1 MTDRIFGWMN
11 NEIRQAFVKPAIEV
25 KIPDEVNKKNRYKR
39 ADERPRTCGKK
50 KFRKSKKGKNIMITS
65 Y

>member
-25 KIPDEVNKKNRYKR
+25 KIPDEVNKKIVIKEPMKGQGR
-39 ADERPRTCGKK
+39 AEK

>member
-1 MTDRIFGWMN
+1 MTDRIFGWLN

-50 KFRKSKKGKNIMITS
+50 NSENLKKEKIL
-65 Y
+65 